1 MFRFLKPILAA
12 AAIMGLVAA
21 GCGGSSGTPTPPPIS
36 DPMEIITRSL
46 DEVQKSTS
54 LHVRV
59 TVDGSLDMS
68 GLGEITGGLSGNIKL
83 SGTYLEGDVDV
94 TNQALDFK
102 FGVPALLALSGR
114 IIVVDGYSYTQISLQ
129 GDKYAKSEAGENLP
143 VDLPSPGASASG
155 EIAAAVD
162 EIKKQLDEAG
172 LEATLE
178 SDAKVDGKD
187 CYHIS
192 IEIPAEKL
200 DELMGEAAAAAPSVK
215 IEDAQLDYYVYKDDL
230 RPAKITASGRADL
243 TGQASLEVVITK
255 YDQKV
260 DIKAPDP
267 SQIQEDTGS

>member
-1 MFRFLKPILAA
+1 VFRFLKPILAA
-12 AAIMGLVAA
+12 AAITGLVAA

-94 TNQALDFK
+94 ANQALDFE

-129 GDKYAKSEAGENLP
+129 GEKYTKSEAGENLH

-155 EIAAAVD
+155 EIAAAVE
-162 EIKKQLDEAG
+162 EIKKQLDDAG

-178 SDAKVDGKD
+178 DDAKVDGKD

-192 IEIPAEKL
+192 IKIPA
-200 DELMGEAAAAAPSVK
+200 DN
-215 IEDAQLDYYVYKDDL
+215 YVYKDNL
-230 RPAKITASGRADL
+230 RPAKLTASGRADI
-243 TGQASLEVVITK
+243 TGQASLEVVLTK

-267 SQIQEDTGS
+267 SQIQDDTDS